1 MLLCDYFR
9 SAPDATW
16 DIALQCGVRHGVI
29 RLPEEESFDVTNESH
44 WDEVVSRFQNYGITP
59 IIVEPMPNALHD
71 HIKAGDAMRDECIE
85 KVIKMLP
92 IMASRGISTICFN
105 WMAHIGWLRTRSD
118 YPERGGAKVTAFNIA
133 DFKPTGA
140 TITEDA
146 LWSNYKYF
154 LDAVL
159 PEAEKSGVCLALHP
173 DDPPL
178 PRLGGVSRIMISREN
193 IRRAIFDVH
202 PSDALGLTM
211 CQANFFVMG
220 EDLSSV
226 AEQFREKIKFIHFR
240 NTRGVPTAFR
250 ETFHDNGD
258 IDMASTLNMYT
269 RLGINVPIRV
279 DHVPTL
285 RAENTVHAGYDA
297 LGRMFAIGYLKGILD
312 SIEKFGGK

>member
-9 SAPDATW
+9 SRHDSTW
-16 DIALQCGVRHGVI
+16 DVALQCGVRHGVI
-29 RLPEEESFDVTNESH
+29 RLPEEESFDVTDGSH
-44 WDEVVSRFQNYGITP
+44 WDSVVKRFTDFGITP
-59 IIVEPMPNALHD
+59 VIVEPMPNALHD
-71 HIKAGDAMRDECIE
+71 HIKAGDSKRDECIE
-85 KVIKMLP
+85 RAIKMLP
-92 IMASRGISTICFN
+92 IMARHKINTVCFN

-118 YPERGGAKVTAFNIA
+118 FEERGGARVTAFDIK

-140 TITEDA
+140 VITEEE
-146 LWSNYKYF
+146 LWANYKYF
-154 LDAVL
+154 LDAIL
-159 PEAEKSGVCLALHP
+159 PEAEKYGVCFALHP

-178 PRLGGVSRIMISREN
+178 PKLGVVSRIMVSREN

-202 PSDALGLTM
+202 PSESIGLTM

-220 EDLSSV
+220 EELSSV
-226 AEQFREKIKFIHFR
+226 AEEFREKIKFIHFR
-240 NTRGVPTAFR
+240 NTRGVPTSFR

-258 IDMASTLNMYT
+258 IDMASVLNMYT

-285 RAENTVHAGYDA
+285 RGEETVNAGYDA

-312 SIEKFGGK
+312 SVEKFGG

>member
-9 SAPDATW
+9 SSPDLTW
-16 DIALQCGVRHGVI
+16 DIALQCGVKHGVI
-29 RLPEEESFDVTNESH
+29 RLPEEESFDLTDKSH
-44 WDEVVSRFQNYGITP
+44 WDSVVKRFTDFGITP

-71 HIKAGDAMRDECIE
+71 HIKLGDSKRDECIE
-85 KVIKMLP
+85 KAIKMLP
-92 IMASRGISTICFN
+92 IMAHHKINTICFN

-118 YPERGGAKVTAFNIA
+118 FEERGGAKVTAFDIS

-140 TITEDA
+140 VITENE
-146 LWSNYKYF
+146 LWANYKYF
-154 LDAVL
+154 LDAIM
-159 PEAEKSGVCLALHP
+159 PEAEKHGIYLALHP

-178 PRLGGVSRIMISREN
+178 PKLGGVSRIMISREN
-193 IRRAIFDVH
+193 IRRAIFDTH
-202 PSDALGLTM
+202 PSDSLGLTM

-220 EDLSSV
+220 EELSSV
-226 AEQFREKIKFIHFR
+226 AEEFREKIKFIHFR
-240 NTRGVPTAFR
+240 NTKGVPTSFR

-258 IDMASTLNMYT
+258 IDMASVLNMYT

-285 RAENTVHAGYDA
+285 RGESTVNAGYDA

-312 SIEKFGGK
+312 SVEKFGG